1 MNETTALI
9 ILMVL
14 AYLLGSLSPSVWIS
28 RGYFGFDIRDI
39 GSGNAGATNTF
50 RVLGNKV
57 GFLVLALDVIKGLTA
72 ASLPYFLGTSEPGS
86 ERFMNQQLLCGIL
99 AVVGHILP
107 VYEHFKGGKGIA
119 TLLGMVV
126 AIFYPL
132 ALVCIGVFVFVLIV
146 TKYVSLS
153 SMLAVIA
160 FPICAYF
167 VFHVPSEWVIVFG
180 LSASILVIWTHQPN
194 IKRLLEG
201 TENKTSLF
209 KSKN

>member
-1 MNETTALI
+1 MNETTALV

-28 RGYFGFDIRDI
+28 KGYFGFDIRSK

-50 RVLGNKV
+50 RVLGTKV
-57 GFLVLALDVIKGLTA
+57 GILVLFLDIIKGLTA
-72 ASLPYFLGTSEPGS
+72 ASLPFFLGTSEPGS
-86 ERFMNQQLLCGIL
+86 ERFMNQQLLCGVL
-99 AVVGHILP
+99 AVVGHIFP

-132 ALVCIGVFVFVLIV
+132 ALICIGVFIIVLLV
-146 TKYVSLS
+146 TRYVSLS

-160 FPICAYF
+160 FPVCAYF
-167 VFHVPSEWVIVFG
+167 VFHIPSTWVIVFG
-180 LSASILVIWTHQPN
+180 LAASFLVIWTHQAN
-194 IKRLLEG
+194 IKRLLDG
-201 TENKTSLF
+201 TESKANLF
-209 KSKN
+209 KSKG